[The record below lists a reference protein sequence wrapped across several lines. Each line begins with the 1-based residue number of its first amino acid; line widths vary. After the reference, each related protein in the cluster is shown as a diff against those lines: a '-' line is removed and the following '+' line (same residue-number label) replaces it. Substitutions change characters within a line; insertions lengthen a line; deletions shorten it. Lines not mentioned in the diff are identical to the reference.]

1 MFLGVALRSSLFIY
15 GEVILRS
22 VKKTFTHHDASSD
35 PSSSSSSMPMDLQR
49 LLSKGPLPWTL
60 DVPVETSSGHASHG
74 IPKSLNE
81 SDSTRVCGGWLLL

>member
-1 MFLGVALRSSLFIY
+1 
-15 GEVILRS
+15 
-22 VKKTFTHHDASSD
+22 
-35 PSSSSSSMPMDLQR
+35 MPMDLQR

-81 SDSTRVCGGWLLL
+81 SDSTRVCGGVGSYYEGSIPKSWMAFQYDVLWLLWFETKNVT